1 MKNTRNPSEQN
12 RPYSS
17 YNCPLYP
24 NAADNRYFAQK
35 ATDILAAILSGM
47 GIMAAM
53 MFLVILA

>member
-1 MKNTRNPSEQN
+1 MKTTPKAFEQN

-17 YNCPLYP
+17 YNYPMYP
-24 NAADNRYFAQK
+24 NAADNGYFTKK

-47 GIMAAM
+47 GIMTAM